1 MSDGIQSYVVSVS
14 TIDKNE
20 SAILQSIIDY
30 DTVINS
36 KEVTNPTIR
45 TLAENAKQILN
56 VKNKLGP
63 IQIKTGNQYK
73 YVLTDRLLEM

>member
-1 MSDGIQSYVVSVS
+1 MNVGVNSYIDGAKSLSDGIQSYVVSVS

-56 VKNKLGP
+56 VKIN
-63 IQIKTGNQYK
+63 
-73 YVLTDRLLEM
+73 LT